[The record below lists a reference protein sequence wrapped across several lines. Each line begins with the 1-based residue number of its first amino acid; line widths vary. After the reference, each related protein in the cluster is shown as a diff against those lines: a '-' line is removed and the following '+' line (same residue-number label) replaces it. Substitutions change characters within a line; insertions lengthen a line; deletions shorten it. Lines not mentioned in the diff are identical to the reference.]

1 MAISYGYAYVAQVAK
16 GANINQYLKVIREAE
31 EFPGPSLIIAYAPS
45 IAHGIKGDMRQSQN
59 QEDRAVKA
67 GYWTLYRYDPR
78 LANEGKIPFQLDSK
92 EPDFTQFQEFL
103 LSELRF
109 SSLKRSNPE
118 AAKELFDEA
127 ERVAK
132 WRYDRYVKLSQII
145 F

>member
-1 MAISYGYAYVAQVAK
+1 
-16 GANINQYLKVIREAE
+16 
-31 EFPGPSLIIAYAPS
+31 
-45 IAHGIKGDMRQSQN
+45 MRQSQN

-109 SSLKRSNPE
+109 SSLMRSNPE